1 MTVKLNQQE
10 LNWVANEFQNDRTVQ
25 EIAIDTGMS
34 VSNVKRALAEKGLLS
49 LSWYKTTDEIQ
60 MLNYLK
66 AMGVNNLIDLRDIL
80 WNQ

>member
-10 LNWVANEFQNDRTVQ
+10 LNQVANEFQNDRTVQ

-34 VSNVKRALAEKGLLS
+34 VNNVKRALAEKGLLS

-80 WNQ
+80 

>member
-34 VSNVKRALAEKGLLS
+34 VDNVKRALAEKGLLS

-80 WNQ
+80 

>member
-1 MTVKLNQQE
+1 MTIKLNQQE

-34 VSNVKRALAEKGLLS
+34 VNNVKRALAEKGLLS

-80 WNQ
+80 

>member
-34 VSNVKRALAEKGLLS
+34 VNNVKRALAEKGLLS

-66 AMGVNNLIDLRDIL
+66 AMGVNNLIDLRGVL
-80 WNQ
+80 

>member
-10 LNWVANEFQNDRTVQ
+10 LNWIANEFQNDRTVQ

-34 VSNVKRALAEKGLLS
+34 ISNVKRALAEKGLLS

-80 WNQ
+80 

>member
-1 MTVKLNQQE
+1 MTVKLNRQE

-34 VSNVKRALAEKGLLS
+34 VNNVKRALAEKGLLS

-80 WNQ
+80 

>member
-34 VSNVKRALAEKGLLS
+34 VNNVKRALAEKGLLS

-60 MLNYLK
+60 TLNYLK

-80 WNQ
+80 

>member
-34 VSNVKRALAEKGLLS
+34 VNNVKRALAEKGLLS

-66 AMGVNNLIDLRDIL
+66 AMGVNNLIDLRDTL
-80 WNQ
+80 